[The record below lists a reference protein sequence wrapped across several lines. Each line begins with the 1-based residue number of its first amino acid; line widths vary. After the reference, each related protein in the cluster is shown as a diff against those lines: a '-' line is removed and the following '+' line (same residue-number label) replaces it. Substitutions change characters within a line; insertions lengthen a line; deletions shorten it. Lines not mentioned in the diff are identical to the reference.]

1 MSKKHHLHYVLV
13 ADKSGS
19 MSGQIDEVRREIN
32 LQVEKLR
39 KDTTEENPCTFT
51 LRTFDSLVENVAVN
65 VPIDKVPLI
74 TEGDYGLGGTT
85 ALFDAIGSTIVGLE
99 NTVLDKIDG
108 DKESLTMIVFS
119 DGGENAS
126 SEFKANDIKKMLDKY
141 ENKDGFEIAF
151 MGCDPQSFRDMDRV
165 NMHYDRILQYSKG
178 GESAAFASMSKEVN
192 DIRFKRKTKFQL
204 GDK

>member
-1 MSKKHHLHYVLV
+1 M
-13 ADKSGS
+13 
-19 MSGQIDEVRREIN
+19 
-32 LQVEKLR
+32 
-39 KDTTEENPCTFT
+39 
-51 LRTFDSLVENVAVN
+51 
-65 VPIDKVPLI
+65 PLI

-99 NTVLDKIDG
+99 NTVLDRIDG

-126 SEFKANDIKKMLDKY
+126 SEFKADDIKKMLDKY

>member
-19 MSGQIDEVRREIN
+19 MIGQIDEVRREIN
-32 LQVEKLR
+32 LQVAKLR
-39 KDTTEENPCTFT
+39 NDTTEDNPCSFT
-51 LRTFDSLVENVAVN
+51 LRTFDSRVENVAVN
-65 VPIDKVPLI
+65 VPIDKVPI
-74 TEGDYGLGGTT
+74 IKHEDYDLGGTT

-99 NTVLDKIDG
+99 NTVLDRIDG

-126 SEFKANDIKKMLDKY
+126 SDFKADDIKKMLDKY
-141 ENKDGFEIAF
+141 ENKNGFEIAF
-151 MGCDPQSFRDMDRV
+151 MGCDPQSFSDMDRV